1 MVTRERILA
10 VADELRGWINR
21 VSNTPLTVTVSIA
34 NYVETIAIDEFI
46 VWDSENGYPF
56 NYNEEWPDDGLTMD
70 GCLAA
75 FRSRLRAY
83 MVYWTRLST
92 DTKWL
97 GTGDDERQR
106 IRKILAESLIPLVLL
121 SGQIRTR
128 PYSDMTRDFQLKL
141 VESIGKLSGLFMGL
155 GMGDGDCG

>member
-46 VWDSENGYPF
+46 VWDSENGDPF
-56 NYNEEWPDDGLTMD
+56 NYTEDWPDDGLTMD

-106 IRKILAESLIPLVLL
+106 S
-121 SGQIRTR
+121 
-128 PYSDMTRDFQLKL
+128 YSDMTRDFQLKL